1 MSATT
6 ERDPDDKCTGA
17 VAQIRSPG
25 ELAGRARP
33 GTRQPGLLRHL
44 AGVSLGTAR
53 TRGVACAVGE
63 VLVMANLLREFRVH
77 LLAMPVELRGD
88 GFNPALALIEQLIA
102 REAFA
107 GRRPSV

>member
-1 MSATT
+1 
-6 ERDPDDKCTGA
+6 
-17 VAQIRSPG
+17 VAQIRSPV
-25 ELAGRARP
+25 ELAGHARP
-33 GTRQPGLLRHL
+33 RTRQPGLLRHL

-77 LLAMPVELRGD
+77 LLATPLELRGD
-88 GFNPALALIEQLIA
+88 GFKASLALTEQMIA

-107 GRRPSV
+107 GRRQSA